1 MQVVR
6 GGRNLVMMGG
16 IIPTVDTTIIHTM
29 FPMIG
34 VVTGARDADIEKRTI
49 YQPDTHQSGA
59 LL

>member
-16 IIPTVDTTIIHTM
+16 IIPTVDTTIVHTT

-34 VVTGARDADIEKRTI
+34 VVTGARDANIEKRTI
-49 YQPDTHQSGA
+49 HQSDAHQSGA